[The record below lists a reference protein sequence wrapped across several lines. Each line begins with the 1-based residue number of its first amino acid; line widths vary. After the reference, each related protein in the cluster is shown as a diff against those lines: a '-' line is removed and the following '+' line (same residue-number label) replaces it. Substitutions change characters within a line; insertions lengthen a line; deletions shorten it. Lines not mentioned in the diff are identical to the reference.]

1 MAIKMPHERAK
12 LPPPRQ
18 TLSDKEL
25 AARAEKLAD
34 ELADRPYGTIGLDR
48 APPVKRKKKSKPALG
63 PTTVNLPKPLVYIIE
78 DYVQQCKRKENGPRS
93 VSAVVRIA
101 LIQHLI
107 SIGKLDTEDQ
117 AYDGK

>member
-1 MAIKMPHERAK
+1 MPIKMPNQRAK
-12 LPPPRQ
+12 L
-18 TLSDKEL
+18 LSDKEL
-25 AARAEKLAD
+25 ADRAEKLAD
-34 ELADRPYGTIGLDR
+34 ELADRPYGTIGSGKDK
-48 APPVKRKKKSKPALG
+48 PVKRKKKTKLGLG
-63 PTTVNLPKPLVYIIE
+63 PTTVNLPKPLVYIVE
-78 DYVQQCKRKENGPRS
+78 DYVKQCKRKENGPRS